1 MDEQNWRTDVTWLDY
16 VGHQRKKNQVSDRR
30 PVIRK
35 ASDLVGPGINSSA
48 TVVTDWNNA
57 LATFNGYFSS
67 VRALNGP
74 RPETSGP
81 DDDYDIHPYTGYV
94 VMDATY
100 GGKQVITD
108 LDTMID
114 YSRIFRRAPYD
125 PSTIVWG
132 AWTSSSS
139 APPSAYAASSVN
151 TSVGIGVDV
160 PLKCPVL
167 GGSNWDTTYAQDGT
181 TFRILAPGVYTG
193 VLRVSSFISPYTAN
207 LAVVLPKGLST
218 ETINYLSQSL
228 TGGSGGPGARIPFT
242 FTSLL
247 ATSAITITAYRTS
260 GSTGD
265 AQWSGLDITRV
276 GGVL

>member
-1 MDEQNWRTDVTWLDY
+1 MNEQNWREEVTAVDY
-16 VGHQRKKNQVSDRR
+16 FGHQKKKTQVADRR

-35 ASDLVGPGINSSA
+35 PSDLVGPGIAASA
-48 TVVTDWNNA
+48 TVVTDWNNT

-67 VRALNGP
+67 IRALNGP

-81 DDDYDIHPYTGYV
+81 DDNYDIHPYVGYV
-94 VMDATY
+94 VMDSTY

-114 YSRIFRRAPYD
+114 YSRIFRRAPTD
-125 PSTIVWG
+125 PNTIVWG
-132 AWTSSSS
+132 SWTSSSS

-160 PLKCPVL
+160 PLNCPVL
-167 GGSNWDTTYAQDGT
+167 GGSNWETIYEQDGT

-218 ETINYLSQSL
+218 ETINYTNQSL
-228 TGGSGGPGARIPFT
+228 TGASGGPGARIPFT
-242 FTSLL
+242 FVSMLDT
-247 ATSAITITAYRTS
+247 AAITITAFRTS

-265 AQWSGLDITRV
+265 AQWSGMDITRV